1 MYQGYGFDKYINRKD
16 LDNTI
21 KYVVRKGDSLYKIA
35 EAYNTTV
42 SKIVT
47 INNLTSTMIYP
58 NQVLFIP
65 VSNTTNSNIL
75 TIKDYLLSKNVNIS
89 NFDTDILAI
98 KIEARNDDKKYEI
111 LKTDTLDLILSK
123 TNLTPYQLIELN
135 KKEWLEPGDKII
147 VK

>member
-65 VSNTTNSNIL
+65 VSHTTNSNIL
-75 TIKDYLLSKNVNIS
+75 TIKDYLLSKNVNI
-89 NFDTDILAI
+89 NDFDTDILAI